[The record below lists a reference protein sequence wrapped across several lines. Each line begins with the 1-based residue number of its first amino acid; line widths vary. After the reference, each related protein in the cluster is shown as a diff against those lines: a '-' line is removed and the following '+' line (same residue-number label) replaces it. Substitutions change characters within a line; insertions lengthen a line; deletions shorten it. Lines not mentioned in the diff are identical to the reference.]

1 MKEFSAFTDGAY
13 PFILAEEK
21 AFANSCR
28 LEPYMASGPGG
39 QKRNRTYSAVRA
51 IHKDTG
57 LSVIAEESR
66 SQLENKE
73 KALKRLRK
81 TIALQLRKDFS
92 NKGFSI
98 HPMAEDFFLKEGGNK
113 MNLKNRRYPLFC
125 AVVLDSIYAAKGK
138 VSEASGML
146 HLSTGKLNKVMSADR
161 DLFCAVNKMR
171 AFFGLNPLRL
181 SKT

>member
-1 MKEFSAFTDGAY
+1 MREFSAFTNGAY

-51 IHKDTG
+51 THKETG
-57 LSVIAEESR
+57 LSAIAEESR

-81 TIALQLRKDFS
+81 TIALHLRKDFS
-92 NKGFSI
+92 NSGFKVHPTAEDLFLKKGFQKI
-98 HPMAEDFFLKEGGNK
+98 
-113 MNLKNRRYPLFC
+113 NLKNRLYPLLC
-125 AVVLDSIYAAKGK
+125 AVILDAICAAKGK

-146 HLSTGKLNKVMSADR
+146 NLSTGKLNKVISADR
-161 DLFCAVNKMR
+161 DLFGAVNKVR